1 MKPSVLN
8 HPALGRY
15 MTALRSLYASSAADE
30 QRPWYRAE
38 AKDDG
43 TAEVYVYDEISL
55 WGITADDFVR
65 EVAGLN
71 VSTINLHLNSPGGL
85 VFDGIAI
92 HNALRNHKATVNVSV
107 DGLAA
112 SIASVIAMAG
122 DTVTMGRGTRMMIH
136 NPHGL
141 AIGEATDMREYA
153 DLLDNAADDISGFY
167 AERAGGERSE
177 WLSRM
182 ATTTWYSAEQ
192 AVEAGLADS
201 YTSDSGTE
209 NRDRFTPAGAVP
221 AGRDNAAPASLE
233 TVKRSQLALARDRAR
248 RGGVSK

>member
-1 MKPSVLN
+1 MTPSVLT

-15 MTALRSLYASSAADE
+15 MTALRSLYAASAADE
-30 QRPWYRAE
+30 QRPWYRME
-38 AKDDG
+38 AADG
-43 TAEVYVYDEISL
+43 AAATIYLYDEISL

-65 EVAGLN
+65 EVAGLD
-71 VSTINLHLNSPGGL
+71 VDTIHLHLNSPGGL
-85 VFDGIAI
+85 VWDGIAI
-92 HNALRNHKATVNVSV
+92 HNSLRNHKATVNVSV

-141 AIGEATDMREYA
+141 AIGDARDMREYA
-153 DLLDNAADDISGFY
+153 DLLDAAADDISGFY
-167 AERAGGERSE
+167 AERAGGDRADWRALMDAE
-177 WLSRM
+177 
-182 ATTTWYSAEQ
+182 TWYSAEQ

-201 YTSDSGTE
+201 YTSDSGAE
-209 NRDRFTPAGAVP
+209 NRAGVAV
-221 AGRDNAAPASLE
+221 GNANAPAPS
-233 TVKRSQLALARDRAR
+233 TNTQRSQLIRARDRAR